1 MWLLT
6 VFLTMALG
14 MLNGFIC
21 GVALKLL
28 LSVLQRRSSQ
38 NLWKFYLSTILIYQI
53 KYNFSGG
60 TIKLANIS
68 GIFKNSKYYTKASH
82 ISEEVA
88 IIRIKCSIDYLT
100 VDSIFEN
107 FPKKTTLIGNFYY
120 KFIFYKLFLVD
131 FCRVSTIDYQGMTK
145 LKSVAKDYSQFLLV
159 EVDEKLYDSMKNS
172 ELFEISTVSGF
183 VLILFLH

>member
-1 MWLLT
+1 M
-6 VFLTMALG
+6 
-14 MLNGFIC
+14 
-21 GVALKLL
+21 
-28 LSVLQRRSSQ
+28 
-38 NLWKFYLSTILIYQI
+38 
-53 KYNFSGG
+53 
-60 TIKLANIS
+60 
-68 GIFKNSKYYTKASH
+68 
-82 ISEEVA
+82 A
-88 IIRIKCSIDYLT
+88 IIRIKWSIDYLT

-159 EVDEKLYDSMKNS
+159 EVDEKLHDSMKNS

-183 VLILFLH
+183 VLILFLHLLLRSKYLKTNSLNRKKFFSKANFQFSAHCRYMSLFGYLVAIWVPGGFQKSKVSILVSKIIFY

>member
-1 MWLLT
+1 M
-6 VFLTMALG
+6 
-14 MLNGFIC
+14 
-21 GVALKLL
+21 
-28 LSVLQRRSSQ
+28 
-38 NLWKFYLSTILIYQI
+38 
-53 KYNFSGG
+53 
-60 TIKLANIS
+60 
-68 GIFKNSKYYTKASH
+68 
-82 ISEEVA
+82 A

-145 LKSVAKDYSQFLLV
+145 LKTVAKDYSRFLLV